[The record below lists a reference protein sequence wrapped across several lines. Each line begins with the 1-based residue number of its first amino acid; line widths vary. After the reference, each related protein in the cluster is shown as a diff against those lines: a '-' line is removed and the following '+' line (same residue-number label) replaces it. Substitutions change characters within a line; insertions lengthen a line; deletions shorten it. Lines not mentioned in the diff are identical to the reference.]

1 MGRRC
6 QNIIQS
12 YAATTIEW
20 LLVYLEVIGGS
31 LWSRSRCLVTNKCTQ
46 GPNVHTYKAVNG
58 IFGGK
63 ILVKRE
69 TWKIYLRTKSR
80 SKCSKTIRSPTYNV
94 VLLIQVF
101 SSAVSLCLQCA
112 LIIRVQVL
120 QMLRGRD
127 NVSRYFQRLVR
138 RHFEITYFE
147 IRSNS
152 VCFF

>member
-63 ILVKRE
+63 ILVKCE
-69 TWKIYLRTKSR
+69 NLEDLSAYQVTFV
-80 SKCSKTIRSPTYNV
+80 NV
-94 VLLIQVF
+94 VRQ
-101 SSAVSLCLQCA
+101 
-112 LIIRVQVL
+112 
-120 QMLRGRD
+120 
-127 NVSRYFQRLVR
+127 
-138 RHFEITYFE
+138 
-147 IRSNS
+147 
-152 VCFF
+152 